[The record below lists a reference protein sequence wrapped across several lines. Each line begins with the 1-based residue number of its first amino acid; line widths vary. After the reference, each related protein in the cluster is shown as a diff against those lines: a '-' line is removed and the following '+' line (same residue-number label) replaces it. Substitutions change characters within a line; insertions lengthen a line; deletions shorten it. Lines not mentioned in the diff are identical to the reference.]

1 VTASGRLWIGVSP
14 ASEHTGATLILLHT
28 RPILLD
34 PALQADITP
43 PQSDGLTR
51 DGLVTFN
58 HVSGPAGT
66 QLVPDLALTL
76 PTPTDGDRTEPS
88 KPRPGIR
95 SSDGRSVH
103 ATDFRRAIERDFALR
118 SYGTALLQGIRGA
131 DTCLDSRDCNL
142 AGGIVTNDALRTVT
156 IHL

>member
-14 ASEHTGATLILLHT
+14 AIEHTGGTLVLLHT

-66 QLVPDLALTL
+66 QLVPDLALTI
-76 PTPTDGDRTEPS
+76 PTPTDGETAYTR
-88 KPRPGIR
+88 R
-95 SSDGRSVH
+95 SRS
-103 ATDFRRAIERDFALR
+103 R
-118 SYGTALLQGIRGA
+118 
-131 DTCLDSRDCNL
+131 N
-142 AGGIVTNDALRTVT
+142 
-156 IHL
+156 